1 MWKIFGTTST
11 HHKSIKAMFF
21 GALNLKV
28 PSEENV
34 TFRFSLRRLSK
45 DGYLTSENLDLFHFS
60 ASDV

>member
-1 MWKIFGTTST
+1 
-11 HHKSIKAMFF
+11 MFF

-45 DGYLTSENLDLFHFS
+45 DGYLTSENLDLFISPLQMFESKHALNFS
-60 ASDV
+60 ML